1 MEDKQ
6 SHCKNT
12 IQKEENKFL
21 YTDSS
26 VKLHN
31 HFEEQ
36 YGISLSN

>member
-21 YTDSS
+21 YTDS